1 MNQEI
6 YVVYC
11 KDDNGITILKKAYSS
26 ESQAYQYVINK
37 ITQLLDI
44 IVTDYKENSQYKVLP
59 VGAQIIYNLYHSKNY
74 NYIEQYEYF
83 KEHHVKFFQYVA
95 KQSVMFY
102 ISPLQLI

>member
-11 KDDNGITILKKAYSS
+11 KDDNGITILKKAYTSK
-26 ESQAYQYVINK
+26 SQAYQYVINK

-44 IVTDYKENSQYKVLP
+44 IVTDFKQHSKYKILP
-59 VGAQIIYNLYHSKNY
+59 LGAQSIYHLYQTKEHD
-74 NYIEQYEYF
+74 YIEQYEYF
-83 KEHHVKFFQYVA
+83 KENHIKFFQYVA
-95 KQSVMFY
+95 KSPIMFY